1 MFNLR
6 TNIMVKKYQILT
18 RKQIWRR
25 CKNTK
30 VNNITIEGVPTLK
43 PVEKKIRFKNIVQVT
58 LIPTK
63 EELESLHRYY
73 NSYEEF
79 V

>member
-1 MFNLR
+1 
-6 TNIMVKKYQILT
+6 MVKKYQILT

-25 CKNTK
+25 CNSTK
-30 VNNITIEGVPTLK
+30 FSNIIIEGIPTLN
-43 PVEKKIRFKNIVQVT
+43 PVKKKLRFRNIVQVT